1 MTLFKSAP
9 MEMGILTALTV
20 GMPVLQGAITGGI
33 TKIFEKVAGGLAT
46 GGGAGGFMAGL
57 AKAIPLLLRFAGVL
71 GGVILALQVFGGG
84 LENSARQIQES
95 TVQSFSSLS
104 DITRQVIEGFGK
116 LSGDSQK
123 IGGNFD
129 LLSAILLAITAP
141 LDLIQMAILGI
152 RTGFDN
158 LAVGLNTLRIGI
170 AEWLQWLPGG
180 KERLKELKEN
190 QKELLADREE
200 TTKEINRSRIEDDVY
215 YTSIRYGGRENYA
228 NALRSDIKSKQD
240 RMGRAGILES
250 ERKKLNDDLYVLKR
264 QLAVASR
271 SNPTTVTPPKPGA
284 PKPAGGAP
292 AAGGAPVTITP
303 QALAPVT
310 TATNAVNTTTAA
322 VNSSTQGVR
331 GAVSAADTA
340 AKATAA
346 KHTAQYTQLLAVLN
360 SIKSAVMVVSNKLTG
375 LKTSI
380 DQRATQAS
388 LAQVLTLMQSGKMKV
403 QADFNMPGGPLGGGQ
418 GGPAIFGAAAS
429 KFGLTMTS
437 GYRPGDPG
445 YHGIN
450 RARDYSNGSAPTPQ
464 MMMFAQYLANN
475 FGSGLKELI
484 YTPLGWS
491 IKDGRKVPAYARAG
505 HYDHV
510 HVAWA
515 GGIRNPRFFD
525 SAAAARQYESMY
537 APAGARIQ
545 TATWNSAEGRLGG
558 GPTTVNQN
566 ITISGADDPRRLA
579 EMVFNYA
586 AQAAEHV
593 NNSSFA

>member
-1 MTLFKSAP
+1 
-9 MEMGILTALTV
+9 
-20 GMPVLQGAITGGI
+20 
-33 TKIFEKVAGGLAT
+33 
-46 GGGAGGFMAGL
+46 
-57 AKAIPLLLRFAGVL
+57 
-71 GGVILALQVFGGG
+71 
-84 LENSARQIQES
+84 
-95 TVQSFSSLS
+95 
-104 DITRQVIEGFGK
+104 
-116 LSGDSQK
+116 
-123 IGGNFD
+123 
-129 LLSAILLAITAP
+129 
-141 LDLIQMAILGI
+141 
-152 RTGFDN
+152 
-158 LAVGLNTLRIGI
+158 
-170 AEWLQWLPGG
+170 
-180 KERLKELKEN
+180 
-190 QKELLADREE
+190 
-200 TTKEINRSRIEDDVY
+200 
-215 YTSIRYGGRENYA
+215 
-228 NALRSDIKSKQD
+228 
-240 RMGRAGILES
+240 
-250 ERKKLNDDLYVLKR
+250 
-264 QLAVASR
+264 
-271 SNPTTVTPPKPGA
+271 
-284 PKPAGGAP
+284 
-292 AAGGAPVTITP
+292 
-303 QALAPVT
+303 
-310 TATNAVNTTTAA
+310 
-322 VNSSTQGVR
+322 
-331 GAVSAADTA
+331 VSAADTA